1 MRFFSVALVKRFQ
14 YYKDWSVMEME
25 KRALKILETVVDE
38 YIRTGE
44 PVGSKTVQEKL
55 SMKISSATIR
65 NEMAMLEQLGY
76 LEHPHTSAGRVPT
89 FSGYRFYIENFM
101 PEHRLSDEEKLRIDE
116 IFEDID
122 ADTDDRLI
130 EEAGRALSE
139 ITKCAIVTAN
149 ETGKF
154 SVITKVEVIPTGRR
168 MYVLLLVT
176 SGGSIK
182 NRVCRLQFDLTG
194 EQVDFF
200 TRFADENLTGLN
212 IDSLS
217 DDLMESL
224 SAALGSYMMMLSPLM
239 KGIAEMSAEMA
250 KDQVS
255 VNGEANLIA
264 CDQLQSREIATIL
277 SNRERFS
284 EILSGAFSGINI
296 LFGEENQTFVVSNS
310 SMITSSFEK
319 DGQKA
324 GSFGVIGPARIDY
337 KRIIPYLEYFS
348 DKITDLLSED
358 AVETAFAEYLP
369 AEKEA
374 EDFE

>member
-1 MRFFSVALVKRFQ
+1 
-14 YYKDWSVMEME
+14 MEME

-44 PVGSKTVQEKL
+44 PVGSKTVQEKS

-65 NEMAMLEQLGY
+65 NEMAMLEQMGY

-122 ADTDDRLI
+122 ADTNDRLI

-217 DDLMESL
+217 DDFMESL

-358 AVETAFAEYLP
+358 TEETAFAEYLP
-369 AEKEA
+369 TEKEA

>member
-1 MRFFSVALVKRFQ
+1 M
-14 YYKDWSVMEME
+14 
-25 KRALKILETVVDE
+25 
-38 YIRTGE
+38 
-44 PVGSKTVQEKL
+44 
-55 SMKISSATIR
+55 
-65 NEMAMLEQLGY
+65 GY

-122 ADTDDRLI
+122 ADTNDRLI

-217 DDLMESL
+217 DDFMESL

-358 AVETAFAEYLP
+358 TEETAFAEYLP
-369 AEKEA
+369 TEKEA

>member
-1 MRFFSVALVKRFQ
+1 
-14 YYKDWSVMEME
+14 MEME

-65 NEMAMLEQLGY
+65 NEMAMLEQMGY

-122 ADTDDRLI
+122 ADTNDRLI

-217 DDLMESL
+217 DDFMESL

-358 AVETAFAEYLP
+358 TEETAFAEYLP
-369 AEKEA
+369 TEKEA

>member
-1 MRFFSVALVKRFQ
+1 
-14 YYKDWSVMEME
+14 MEME

-122 ADTDDRLI
+122 ADTNDRLI

-217 DDLMESL
+217 DDFMESL

-358 AVETAFAEYLP
+358 VEETAFAEYLP

>member
-1 MRFFSVALVKRFQ
+1 
-14 YYKDWSVMEME
+14 MEME

-65 NEMAMLEQLGY
+65 NEMAMLEQMGY

-122 ADTDDRLI
+122 ADTNDRLI

-217 DDLMESL
+217 DDFMESL

-358 AVETAFAEYLP
+358 TEETACRISSHGKGGGRF
-369 AEKEA
+369 
-374 EDFE
+374 

>member
-1 MRFFSVALVKRFQ
+1 
-14 YYKDWSVMEME
+14 ME

-65 NEMAMLEQLGY
+65 NEMAMLEQMGY

-122 ADTDDRLI
+122 ADTNDRLI

-217 DDLMESL
+217 DDFMESL

-358 AVETAFAEYLP
+358 TEETAFAEYLP
-369 AEKEA
+369 TEKEA

>member
-1 MRFFSVALVKRFQ
+1 
-14 YYKDWSVMEME
+14 ME

-38 YIRTGE
+38 YIRSGE

-55 SMKISSATIR
+55 GLKVSSATIR

-89 FSGYRFYIENFM
+89 FSGYRLYIESFM
-101 PEHRLSDEEKLRIDE
+101 PQHQLSEDEKEHIDR
-116 IFEDID
+116 IFEDIGAESD
-122 ADTDDRLI
+122 EQII

-182 NRVCRLQFDLTG
+182 NRVCRLQFDLTH
-194 EQVDFF
+194 EQVQFF
-200 TRFADENLTGLN
+200 TKFAEENLTGMN
-212 IDSLS
+212 I
-217 DDLMESL
+217 ESL
-224 SAALGSYMMMLSPLM
+224 SEEFMENLSSALGGYMMMLSPLM

-250 KDQVS
+250 RQHVS
-255 VNGEANLIA
+255 MEGETNLIT
-264 CDQLQSREIATIL
+264 CDQLESHEIAVML
-277 SNRERFS
+277 QNRERFS

-296 LFGEENQTFVVSNS
+296 LFGQENETFVVSNS
-310 SMITSSFEK
+310 SIITSSFEK

-324 GSFGVIGPARIDY
+324 GSLGVIGPARLDY
-337 KRIIPYLEYFS
+337 KKIIPYLEYFS
-348 DKITDLLSED
+348 NKITNLLNERQDD
-358 AVETAFAEYLP
+358 AAMLTT
-369 AEKEA
+369 EKEA
-374 EDFE
+374 TDFE

>member
-1 MRFFSVALVKRFQ
+1 
-14 YYKDWSVMEME
+14 MEME

-38 YIRTGE
+38 FIRTGE

-358 AVETAFAEYLP
+358 AEETAFAEYLP

>member
-1 MRFFSVALVKRFQ
+1 
-14 YYKDWSVMEME
+14 MEME

-44 PVGSKTVQEKL
+44 PVGSKTVQEKF

-65 NEMAMLEQLGY
+65 NEMAMLEQMGY

-122 ADTDDRLI
+122 ADTNDRLI

-217 DDLMESL
+217 DDFMESL

-358 AVETAFAEYLP
+358 TEETAFAEYLP
-369 AEKEA
+369 TEKEA

>member
-1 MRFFSVALVKRFQ
+1 
-14 YYKDWSVMEME
+14 MEME

-296 LFGEENQTFVVSNS
+296 LFGEENQNFVVSNS

-358 AVETAFAEYLP
+358 AEETAFAEYLP

>member
-1 MRFFSVALVKRFQ
+1 
-14 YYKDWSVMEME
+14 MEME

-89 FSGYRFYIENFM
+89 FSGSRFYIENFM

-122 ADTDDRLI
+122 ADTNDRLI

-217 DDLMESL
+217 DDFMESL

-358 AVETAFAEYLP
+358 VEETAFAEYLP

>member
-1 MRFFSVALVKRFQ
+1 
-14 YYKDWSVMEME
+14 
-25 KRALKILETVVDE
+25 
-38 YIRTGE
+38 
-44 PVGSKTVQEKL
+44 
-55 SMKISSATIR
+55 
-65 NEMAMLEQLGY
+65 
-76 LEHPHTSAGRVPT
+76 
-89 FSGYRFYIENFM
+89 
-101 PEHRLSDEEKLRIDE
+101 
-116 IFEDID
+116 
-122 ADTDDRLI
+122 
-130 EEAGRALSE
+130 
-139 ITKCAIVTAN
+139 
-149 ETGKF
+149 
-154 SVITKVEVIPTGRR
+154 

-217 DDLMESL
+217 DDFMESL

-358 AVETAFAEYLP
+358 TEETAFAEYLP
-369 AEKEA
+369 TEKEA

>member
-1 MRFFSVALVKRFQ
+1 
-14 YYKDWSVMEME
+14 MEME

-65 NEMAMLEQLGY
+65 NEMAMLEQMGY

-122 ADTDDRLI
+122 AETNDRLI

-217 DDLMESL
+217 DDFMESL

-358 AVETAFAEYLP
+358 TEETAFAEYLP
-369 AEKEA
+369 TEKEA